1 VSQKDAS
8 QLVPQSKQKR
18 VTGGAFEGHDLDVS
32 AASDFYEIPAMP
44 MPPAMKRT
52 ESFRVQDAQDFYAA
66 GTSHELPRKQKSR

>member
-1 VSQKDAS
+1 M
-8 QLVPQSKQKR
+8 
-18 VTGGAFEGHDLDVS
+18 TGGAFESRELGVDSTNDY
-32 AASDFYEIPAMP
+32 FEIPSMP